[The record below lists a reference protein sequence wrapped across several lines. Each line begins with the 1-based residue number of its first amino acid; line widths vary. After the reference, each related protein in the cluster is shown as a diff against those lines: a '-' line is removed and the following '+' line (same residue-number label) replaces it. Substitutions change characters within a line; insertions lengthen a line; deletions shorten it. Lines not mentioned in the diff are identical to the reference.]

1 MPGQSQAWVSGRG
14 AWGAY
19 KNVVVSL
26 DAASTQVTIDAIN
39 PAGSQVRATL
49 PANNAQ
55 VENRAQQDGFRLLRM
70 PVEPSQLSFAPVPST
85 PQQTTPQGASVPNSS
100 PSAPG
105 EGEPALGTDSWLS
118 SSGISQGN
126 SSSAFSSPAQPTGG
140 SNVVPSTSTTSNQA
154 LAWDYWLGNSADRMK
169 NHAEERAKAAD
180 AALQSI
186 GDDDLSPELGGWGQ
200 WIG

>member
-1 MPGQSQAWVSGRG
+1 
-14 AWGAY
+14 
-19 KNVVVSL
+19 
-26 DAASTQVTIDAIN
+26 
-39 PAGSQVRATL
+39 
-49 PANNAQ
+49 
-55 VENRAQQDGFRLLRM
+55 
-70 PVEPSQLSFAPVPST
+70 
-85 PQQTTPQGASVPNSS
+85 S

-169 NHAEERAKAAD
+169 NHAEEQAKAAD